1 MDRQTLIEGGFAA
14 TRYEGQEG
22 EFLSKRQPVET
33 LAYMAD
39 HAIDGDYIVEGMM
52 ATTEVLPDGRIQLS
66 VDNGDGY
73 LEGPHPADSEEGIAL
88 LKDAL
93 DLLPREGR
101 RAL

>member
-1 MDRQTLIEGGFAA
+1 MDRQTLIAGGFVP
-14 TRYEGQEG
+14 TNYEGQEG

-39 HAIDGDYIVEGMM
+39 HAIEGMM

-66 VDNGDGY
+66 VDNGEGY
-73 LEGPHPADSEEGIAL
+73 LEGPHPAGSEEGIAL

-93 DLLPREGR
+93 GLLPREGR
-101 RAL
+101 HA